1 MSQSEIERLLAA
13 VTSTPDLIASYHT
26 AADAAELAQR
36 LRADGYDI
44 SEADIIG
51 RLADGADGAELSD
64 EDLDGVAGGSRVRSM
79 REIIRWSF
87 N

>member
-51 RLADGADGAELSD
+51 RLADGAELSD